1 VQRKLRA
8 TATWC
13 RRINELAPYD
23 RGGREW
29 HYALVNE
36 SIFEDWRRKGARL
49 GELLAFSRIRPVA
62 GAESQGTL
70 TL

>member
-1 VQRKLRA
+1 V
-8 TATWC
+8 
-13 RRINELAPYD
+13 PYD
-23 RGGREW
+23 RGGRDW
-29 HYALVNE
+29 HYSLVNE
-36 SIFEDWRRKGARL
+36 SIFQDWRRKGARL